1 MFQRI
6 LCPIDFSEAATGV
19 VRYGSAFAERFDA
32 SITLLHV
39 APPAD
44 FAYTLSA
51 PLPSRL
57 VEYTEH
63 RNRLVQ
69 RSLDSFADQAGI
81 RNAQPPL
88 LVEGD
93 AAEEIVRV
101 AREEAFDLILM
112 PTHGSGAIKRW
123 LLVGSVTTKVLH
135 RAQCPVLAGV
145 DFRGLDDPFP
155 SGRLLCGIDLGPQS
169 EQVLCAAMRL
179 ARTLDAELTI
189 VHAAPAF
196 GAALG
201 DFVDENWR
209 RTIHERLR
217 NEIVSLQQKIG
228 AAGRIV
234 IENGNPHEVVSRVA
248 KRLEPDLVVIGRG
261 ASTGLLGRLR
271 ADVYEIIRYSP
282 VPVLSV

>member
-6 LCPIDFSEAATGV
+6 LCPIDFSDAATDA
-19 VRYGSAFAERFDA
+19 VRYAGVFAKRFDA

-57 VEYTEH
+57 VEYAEH
-63 RNRLVQ
+63 RNRLVRQ
-69 RSLDSFADQAGI
+69 SLDSFTDQCGLS
-81 RNAQPPL
+81 NLQPSV

-101 AREEAFDLILM
+101 ARSEAFDLILM

-123 LLVGSVTTKVLH
+123 LLVGSVTTKVLQ
-135 RAQCPVLAGV
+135 RAQCPVLSAV
-145 DFRGLDDPFP
+145 DFRGIEDRLH
-155 SGRLLCGIDLGPQS
+155 SGGLLCGIDLGAHS

-179 ARTLDAELTI
+179 ARALDAELTI

-196 GAALG
+196 GSAIE
-201 DFVDENWR
+201 DFFDESWR
-209 RTIHERLR
+209 NTIHERLR
-217 NEIVSLQQKIG
+217 DEVVSLQQRTD

-234 IENGNPHEVVSRVA
+234 IESGNPHEVISQVA
-248 KRLEPDLVVIGRG
+248 KRLKPALVVTGRG
-261 ASTGLLGRLR
+261 GSNGLLGRLR
-271 ADVYEIIRYSP
+271 ANVYEITRYSP